1 MTMDTKDNKNIQ
13 NGTSLSDKEVL
24 DILSQASS
32 QYEKYLEIAA
42 LEQEEKKDIVNSI
55 KRDINH
61 PLNLV
66 LK

>member
-1 MTMDTKDNKNIQ
+1 MDTKDNKNIQ

-42 LEQEEKKDIVNSI
+42 LGQEEKKGIVNSI

>member
-13 NGTSLSDKEVL
+13 NGISLSDKEVL